1 MSTLCVNNLTEC
13 ALSFL
18 NEQAKYIRIA
28 MVCSR
33 FNDHIT
39 EPLLQSTMDRLL
51 ALDITEPQIT
61 LIQVPGAI
69 EIPLAAQKQA
79 RSKRFQAIITLGAV
93 IRGDT
98 PHYEYVCQQVNAG
111 CLRVSLDEHLPVIF
125 GVLTTDNE
133 AQALARVT
141 HGVYYAESAIE
152 MMAMMALSL

>member
-18 NEQAKYIRIA
+18 KEQAKNINIA
-28 MVCSR
+28 IVCSR

-51 ALDITEPQIT
+51 ALGVTEAQINLT
-61 LIQVPGAI
+61 QVPGAI
-69 EIPLAAQKQA
+69 EIPLAAQKEA
-79 RSKRFQAIITLGAV
+79 RSKRFQAVIVLGAV

-98 PHYEYVCQQVNAG
+98 PHYDYVCQQVNAG
-111 CLRVSLDEHLPVIF
+111 CLRVSLDEHIPVIF

-133 AQALARVT
+133 AQASARVS

-152 MMAMMALSL
+152 MMAIMAR